1 MEQELKIRG
10 YVDPRTGEYKI
21 AREANAAEVEAD
33 LGFIM
38 AWKFYW
44 DGPLTAGVWSRD
56 GSEWVEK
63 KGGPVYDR
71 ESWLASDERQAWLD
85 ALSTEQREMLED
97 SFPPEE
103 VPALAADGVEG

>member
-1 MEQELKIRG
+1 MEETLNIRG

-44 DGPLTAGVWSRD
+44 DGPLVSQTDKR
-56 GSEWVEK
+56 
-63 KGGPVYDR
+63 PVYDR
-71 ESWLASDERQAWLD
+71 ETWINSDERQAWLD
-85 ALSTEQREMLED
+85 ALSTEQRQMLED

>member
-21 AREANAAEVEAD
+21 AREINAAEVQED

-44 DGPLTAGVWSRD
+44 DGPLVSQTDKR
-56 GSEWVEK
+56 
-63 KGGPVYDR
+63 PVYDR
-71 ESWLASDERQAWLD
+71 ETW
-85 ALSTEQREMLED
+85 LED

-103 VPALAADGVEG
+103 VPALAAGGVEG